1 MTSWPR
7 RSYREGKRLGEV
19 MGLFSKKQW
28 QAPAGV
34 PIGEAGVPLGIP
46 AGTTLRESNQV
57 EYLWCDKVEHE
68 SLDAQLFYPVE
79 LINNGNS
86 VAVKMSGRHVANVAP
101 RALGTAVDA
110 LRLSGGNKATGMLE
124 PGDPDR
130 KTSRILVR
138 VA

>member
-1 MTSWPR
+1 
-7 RSYREGKRLGEV
+7 

-34 PIGEAGVPLGIP
+34 TISEAGVPLGIP
-46 AGTTLRESNQV
+46 AGTILRESEQV
-57 EYLWCDKVEHE
+57 DYLWCDKVVHE
-68 SLDAQLFYPVE
+68 SLDPQLFYPVE
-79 LINNGNS
+79 LINNGTS
-86 VAVKMSGRHVANVAP
+86 VAVKMGGKHVANVAP
-101 RALGTAVDA
+101 RALEIAVDA

-124 PGDPDR
+124 PGEADR

>member
-1 MTSWPR
+1 
-7 RSYREGKRLGEV
+7 

-28 QAPAGV
+28 QAPEGVDINQAGV
-34 PIGEAGVPLGIP
+34 RLGIP
-46 AGTTLRESNQV
+46 ERTILRECDQV
-57 EYLWCDKVEHE
+57 DYLWCDKVQDE

-79 LINNGNS
+79 LINNGTS
-86 VAVKMSGRHVANVAP
+86 VAVKMGGKHVANVAP
-101 RALGTAVDA
+101 RALEIAVEA

-124 PGDPDR
+124 PGKPDR